1 MSSWAALPT
10 METRRSPA
18 AGFTLV
24 EVLVS
29 TAVLML
35 LVVIMSQMTR
45 SIASSW
51 TAGSGNSER
60 RQNVRALADF
70 IGQELRSATIPVNAS
85 AAAPN
90 LQFVLNP
97 AAVTARYPSALFWQ
111 APVATDSSAG
121 DLAEIG
127 YFVRWVTSGSV
138 PRAQLCRFFVNQGD
152 PNYLIDTNAAWV
164 TDALLQAVAPADSAS
179 GYVGLFADNVI
190 GFWARCLQ
198 SDGTEIAAANALY
211 DSRVTHTLPASVEIS
226 LVLIDG
232 PSASR
237 MTTALQS
244 QLVALSSGSSS
255 AVNAADFLKKIQAD
269 PGLKSISPGARA
281 YTSRIFLENSR

>member
-1 MSSWAALPT
+1 

-35 LVVIMSQMTR
+35 LVVIMSQVTR

-70 IGQELRSATIPVNAS
+70 IGQELRAATLPVDPGAPS
-85 AAAPN
+85 PN

-97 AAVTARYPSALFWQ
+97 ASVTARYPSALFWQ
-111 APVATDSSAG
+111 APVATDSSSG

-138 PRAQLCRFFVNQGD
+138 PRAQLCRFFVNQGGA
-152 PNYLIDTNAAWV
+152 NYLIDTNAAWV
-164 TDALLQAVAPADSAS
+164 TDALLQTVAPADSAS

-190 GFWARCLQ
+190 GFWARCLK
-198 SDGTEIAAANALY
+198 SDGTEIAAANTLY
-211 DSRVTHTLPASVEIS
+211 DSRVTHALPASVEIS

-237 MTTALQS
+237 MTDPLKK
-244 QLVALSSGSSS
+244 QLVDFSSS

-281 YTSRIFLENSR
+281 YTSQIFLENSR

>member
-1 MSSWAALPT
+1 

-18 AGFTLV
+18 VGFTLV

-70 IGQELRSATIPVNAS
+70 IGQELRAATLPVDPGAPS
-85 AAAPN
+85 PN
-90 LQFVLNP
+90 LQFVQNP
-97 AAVTARYPSALFWQ
+97 ASVTARYPSALFWQ
-111 APVATDSSAG
+111 APVATDSSSG

-138 PRAQLCRFFVNQGD
+138 PRAQLCRFFVNQGGA
-152 PNYLIDTNAAWV
+152 NYLIDTNAAWV
-164 TDALLQAVAPADSAS
+164 TDALLQTVAPADSAS

-190 GFWARCLQ
+190 GFWARCLK
-198 SDGTEIAAANALY
+198 SDGTEIAAANTLY
-211 DSRVTHTLPASVEIS
+211 DSRVTHALPASVEIS

-237 MTTALQS
+237 MTAALQT
-244 QLVALSSGSSS
+244 QLVALCSS

-281 YTSRIFLENSR
+281 YTSQIFLENSR

>member
-1 MSSWAALPT
+1 

-35 LVVIMSQMTR
+35 LVVIMSQVTR

-70 IGQELRSATIPVNAS
+70 IGQELRAATLPVDPGAPS
-85 AAAPN
+85 PN
-90 LQFVLNP
+90 LQFVQNP
-97 AAVTARYPSALFWQ
+97 ASVTARYPSALFWQ
-111 APVATDSSAG
+111 APVATDSSSG

-138 PRAQLCRFFVNQGD
+138 PRAQLCRFFVNQGGA
-152 PNYLIDTNAAWV
+152 NYLIDTNAAWV
-164 TDALLQAVAPADSAS
+164 TDALLQTVAPADSAS

-190 GFWARCLQ
+190 GFWARCLK
-198 SDGTEIAAANALY
+198 SDGTEIAAANTLY
-211 DSRVTHTLPASVEIS
+211 DSRVTHALPASVEIS

-237 MTTALQS
+237 MTAALQT
-244 QLVALSSGSSS
+244 QLVALCSS

-281 YTSRIFLENSR
+281 YTSQIFLENSR

>member
-1 MSSWAALPT
+1 
-10 METRRSPA
+10 METRQSLAPA
-18 AGFTLV
+18 FTLV

-35 LVVIMSQMTR
+35 LVVIMAQMTR
-45 SIASSW
+45 SVAASW

-70 IGQELRSATIPVNAS
+70 IGQELRSATLSVDPS
-85 AAAPN
+85 APPPN

-97 AAVTARYPSALFWQ
+97 ASVTARYPSAIFWQ

-121 DLAEIG
+121 DLAEVG
-127 YFVRWVTSGSV
+127 YFVRWTTSGTV
-138 PRAQLCRFFVNQGD
+138 PRAQLCRFFVSQGD
-152 PNYLIDTNAAWV
+152 PNYLVDTATAWV
-164 TDALLQAVAPADSAS
+164 SDALLQTVAPADPAS

-190 GFWARCLQ
+190 GFWARCLRCLP
-198 SDGTEIAAANALY
+198 DGTETEIAAANAQY
-211 DSRVTHTLPASVEIS
+211 DSRVTHKLPSTVEIS

-232 PSASR
+232 SSASR
-237 MTTALQS
+237 MTETLKS
-244 QLVALSSGSSS
+244 QLIAHSST

-269 PGLKSISPGARA
+269 PSLKSMSQGARA
-281 YTSRIFLENSR
+281 YTTRIFLENSR

>member
-1 MSSWAALPT
+1 

-35 LVVIMSQMTR
+35 LVVIMSQVTR

-60 RQNVRALADF
+60 RQNVRALGDF
-70 IGQELRSATIPVNAS
+70 IGQELRSATLPVDPGAPP
-85 AAAPN
+85 PN

-97 AAVTARYPSALFWQ
+97 APVTARYPSALFWQ
-111 APVATDSSAG
+111 APVATDSSGG

-138 PRAQLCRFFVNQGD
+138 PRAQLCRFFVNQGGA
-152 PNYLIDTNAAWV
+152 NYLIDTNAAWV
-164 TDALLQAVAPADSAS
+164 TDALLQTVAPADSAS
-179 GYVGLFADNVI
+179 GYVGLFAENVI

-198 SDGTEIAAANALY
+198 SDGTEIAAASAQY
-211 DSRVTHTLPASVEIS
+211 DSRVTHALPASVEIS
-226 LVLIDG
+226 LVLIDS

-237 MTTALQS
+237 MTATLQEH
-244 QLVALSSGSSS
+244 LVTLSGS

>member
-18 AGFTLV
+18 VGFTLV

-70 IGQELRSATIPVNAS
+70 IGQELRAATLPVDPGAPS
-85 AAAPN
+85 PN

-97 AAVTARYPSALFWQ
+97 AAVTGANRNPSALFWQ
-111 APVATDSSAG
+111 APVATDSSGG

-127 YFVRWVTSGSV
+127 YFVRCVTSGSV

-190 GFWARCLQ
+190 GFWARCLK
-198 SDGTEIAAANALY
+198 SDGTEIAAANTLY
-211 DSRVTHTLPASVEIS
+211 DSRVTHALPASVEIS

-237 MTTALQS
+237 MTAALQT
-244 QLVALSSGSSS
+244 QLVALCSS